1 MKLAFITDIH
11 EDYGALS
18 LILKNIDNKF
28 NVDQVLCLGDIVGF
42 NKQYNNHY
50 KKERSAEDCIKN
62 LIYSNTIS
70 ILGNHDAHFL
80 NINEKLDNSNTYDY
94 NDEEIK
100 LSTKS
105 LDYLKK
111 CPEKFIIKNQL
122 LITHFLY
129 PNNVGRY
136 KVNNNHIELIKS
148 HFKKMIENKVNFSF
162 IGHLHTPTLQ
172 LITNKKAYELE
183 EGKVIKLN
191 PQELN
196 IINCPPV
203 SRDNNRKTNITFFD
217 TINKEL
223 YWVKLE
229 VI

>member
-94 NDEEIK
+94 QISPIFNASKIPGYTTGGG
-100 LSTKS
+100 STTTGGS
-105 LDYLKK
+105 TSSGG
-111 CPEKFIIKNQL
+111 N
-122 LITHFLY
+122 TTT
-129 PNNVGRY
+129 G
-136 KVNNNHIELIKS
+136 
-148 HFKKMIENKVNFSF
+148 
-162 IGHLHTPTLQ
+162 G
-172 LITNKKAYELE
+172 
-183 EGKVIKLN
+183 
-191 PQELN
+191 
-196 IINCPPV
+196 
-203 SRDNNRKTNITFFD
+203 
-217 TINKEL
+217 
-223 YWVKLE
+223 
-229 VI
+229 